1 MRYTAVGGDTLD
13 ICVFDMP
20 SYTYAVKG
28 QRLLRARG
36 YPCSVRR
43 RSGGPEKGCGFSLNI
58 AGSCSKAAEILD
70 LYGLPYVK
78 AEGGGADNDKL

>member
-1 MRYTAVGGDTLD
+1 MD

-20 SYTYAVKG
+20 SYTYALKG

-43 RSGGPEKGCGFSLNI
+43 RSSSSGRGCGFSLHI
-58 AGSCSKAAEILD
+58 ARDCSKAAEILD
-70 LYGLPYVK
+70 SYGLLYVK
-78 AEGGGADNDKL
+78 AESGGADDD